1 MFRNTVIKNGIWMYL
16 LQFFNAVVPLITL
29 PYITRI
35 LGASNY
41 GTFSIA
47 LNIIIY
53 LQVLVEYG
61 FGMSATRKIAIKED
75 NPRDDNKLF
84 TSVFVSRLSLLIVAC
99 LLSLIYM
106 AVKQTDN
113 SLSLCVIV
121 LDMMLIG
128 TAFQMNWYFQ
138 GKQSMMYISLIN
150 IVSRSISV
158 ALIFLLVKDSSDLV
172 LYCALYSTSSFL
184 SGIIGFV
191 LAIVSFH
198 LAFVRIHLVD
208 VLNELK
214 DGFYV
219 FTTQLSA
226 KVFGAIGITFL
237 GIFAV
242 ESQVGIFSAIQ
253 KISAV
258 LMLGW
263 TPIAQVLY
271 PISSKKLSNGFLEGE
286 KYVLH
291 IRNIVMPIFLLVSLL
306 VGLFSKQIV
315 LILYGTEYI
324 SYWYWV
330 IPLLIWM
337 LLSINNNFLGI
348 QILLGSGHDK
358 EYSTI
363 FQISVIITILVN
375 ALLISNFK
383 GNGASVAPAISE
395 LFLMI
400 LLKIRISSIKHSELK
415 K

>member
-75 NPRDDNKLF
+75 NPKDDNKLF

-106 AVKQTDN
+106 AVKETDK

-158 ALIFLLVKDSSDLV
+158 VLIFLLVNDSSDLV
-172 LYCALYSTSSFL
+172 LYCALYSISSFL
-184 SGIIGFV
+184 SGIISFV

-198 LAFVRIHLVD
+198 LAFVRIHLFD

-237 GIFAV
+237 GVFAV

-286 KYVLH
+286 KYILH

-315 LILYGTEYI
+315 LLLYGTEYI

-348 QILLGSGHDK
+348 QILLGSGHDR

-363 FQISVIITILVN
+363 FQISVIVTIVVN
-375 ALLISNFK
+375 ALLISKFE
-383 GNGASVAPAISE
+383 GNGASMAPAVSE